1 MSIIYRY
8 MQLLPRTKGRR
19 APQCIPRCYQLVTC
33 DLLSVG
39 FQYASEMPSCY
50 LFLVAILVFTV
61 KLCEAIA
68 LEDDFCT
75 TWPSVSGLR
84 YWLRT
89 RDARCLRQQLARVLG
104 YGVVAG
110 AALVK
115 LPQLLRILQN
125 RSAAGISVA
134 TYLVESFG
142 YAYNLAYHYRAGY
155 PFSTY
160 GDFVLLG
167 VQNCLIMALI
177 FYFNNQWFPL
187 GLLTL
192 SSYITATVVAS
203 WSQRAVPLAVL
214 ERLCS
219 LNLAIV
225 IGSRLPQILAN
236 ARRKHTGS
244 LSLATCLGLFGG
256 ATARVFTTMQQV
268 QNHTI
273 LVGYLASAFLNGI
286 LVAQILMYRKQTR
299 TTPEVS
305 GATMQE
311 TRARPRKSK
320 TS

>member
-1 MSIIYRY
+1 
-8 MQLLPRTKGRR
+8 
-19 APQCIPRCYQLVTC
+19 
-33 DLLSVG
+33 
-39 FQYASEMPSCY
+39 
-50 LFLVAILVFTV
+50 
-61 KLCEAIA
+61 
-68 LEDDFCT
+68 
-75 TWPSVSGLR
+75 
-84 YWLRT
+84 
-89 RDARCLRQQLARVLG
+89 
-104 YGVVAG
+104 
-110 AALVK
+110 
-115 LPQLLRILQN
+115 
-125 RSAAGISVA
+125 VA